1 MAAIL
6 DANRNDSAKIAFYIN
21 DCRSIGIEV
30 LPPEINVS
38 DWDFTIEEDS
48 NHKSRIRFGLG
59 AIKNVG
65 KNSVDPIIDERN
77 QNGKFT
83 DLNNFIERVDL
94 RQVGRRALESLIKVG
109 AMDAFGE
116 RGALLA
122 SMDMMINASST
133 NFKSKDSAQIDLFD
147 LMNIPTSQITLPQT
161 PPIENRQKLI
171 WERELLGLFVS
182 DHPLNAHRKIL
193 KARKAL
199 QINQLEAMENGAI
212 VAVGGFVQSMRM
224 MITKKDSR
232 SMCSIKF
239 EDINGDSID
248 VIFYPTVWDQVQ
260 DAVKTDAILIIEGRL
275 DKSRSDLQISGMR
288 VENLVVNGISKQLA
302 DYVDQ
307 FTNEQVAEIE
317 ISDDFVEERDL
328 SEQKPSFP
336 EETTFLE
343 TENEKDSPLEACS
356 NPSFESYVAQPV
368 PLIREDTPY
377 SVTEQISDS
386 IKIPE
391 SEQACAVSSEEEF
404 SSDHRIE
411 DEMFPW
417 ENLKEKSCSEDST
430 VQEDQ
435 LEERTT
441 TFGIDSNSEKEYEG
455 PEGPDDD
462 DEDIFLEEEKPKPRL
477 LTLIFESD
485 PKINPDVLVRRMQRI
500 HGMVTAFPGND
511 KFAFLI
517 REFDQVHLVE
527 FPDSDTKIC
536 KELVNALAQ
545 ELGKKNVRV
554 EEG

>member
-1 MAAIL
+1 
-6 DANRNDSAKIAFYIN
+6 
-21 DCRSIGIEV
+21 
-30 LPPEINVS
+30 
-38 DWDFTIEEDS
+38 
-48 NHKSRIRFGLG
+48 
-59 AIKNVG
+59 
-65 KNSVDPIIDERN
+65 
-77 QNGKFT
+77 
-83 DLNNFIERVDL
+83 
-94 RQVGRRALESLIKVG
+94 
-109 AMDAFGE
+109 
-116 RGALLA
+116 
-122 SMDMMINASST
+122 
-133 NFKSKDSAQIDLFD
+133 
-147 LMNIPTSQITLPQT
+147 
-161 PPIENRQKLI
+161 
-171 WERELLGLFVS
+171 
-182 DHPLNAHRKIL
+182 
-193 KARKAL
+193 
-199 QINQLEAMENGAI
+199 
-212 VAVGGFVQSMRM
+212 
-224 MITKKDSR
+224 
-232 SMCSIKF
+232 MCSIKF

-536 KELVNALAQ
+536 KELENALAQ